1 MDGTTGTYSRSPP
14 RNTRGLPEPCSC
26 LQPACPS
33 PTTFGA
39 HRVPPHPP
47 HQPPGFGVTALACVP
62 PLAGSVLNSYLC
74 LALPPSQHLE
84 FTAGKLSKACL
95 HRGTPCGPF
104 HGLTF
109 EAMPPSA
116 GRPVGEDMLDPVQDR
131 GIGSP
136 GEVGRGQALLAER
149 WA

>member
-1 MDGTTGTYSRSPP
+1 MDGTHSRSPR
-14 RNTRGLPEPCSC
+14 RNTRGLAEPCSC
-26 LQPACPS
+26 LQPARLS

-39 HRVPPHPP
+39 HRVLPPPPHR
-47 HQPPGFGVTALACVP
+47 PPGFGVTVLACVP
-62 PLAGSVLNSYLC
+62 SLAGSVLNSYLC
-74 LALPPSQHLE
+74 LALPPPQHLE
-84 FTAGKLSKACL
+84 FTVGK
-95 HRGTPCGPF
+95 HRGTLCRPF

-116 GRPVGEDMLDPVQDR
+116 GRPLGEDMLDPVQDR

-136 GEVGRGQALLAER
+136 GEVGRGQALPAER